1 MSAELP
7 ERLPPVEPP
16 TGDGRMRTMELEHA
30 PPVEA
35 LEDTPMAKRRVL
47 IVEDEVLIALEVGEI
62 VKKALDA
69 EVLMSRSVAR
79 AKSLIDPSVD
89 LALLDVDVTN
99 GKTFEVAMLLRLRH
113 IPFVFLSGSQRE
125 HIPDQLRDAPFIP
138 KPFNE
143 QKLIE
148 QIRKLLPNAPE

>member
-1 MSAELP
+1 
-7 ERLPPVEPP
+7 
-16 TGDGRMRTMELEHA
+16 
-30 PPVEA
+30 
-35 LEDTPMAKRRVL
+35 MAKRRVL

-99 GKTFEVAMLLRLRH
+99 G
-113 IPFVFLSGSQRE
+113 
-125 HIPDQLRDAPFIP
+125 
-138 KPFNE
+138 
-143 QKLIE
+143 
-148 QIRKLLPNAPE
+148 